1 MSASRDQQLDA
12 WIDQHFDEQVRLLQE
27 LVRVPTD
34 SPPGN
39 NAPHAERTA
48 ELFQAF
54 GFIAEKHPVPQEE
67 VRRHGLQ
74 SITNLIV
81 RRPYGAGGKT
91 IALNAH
97 GDVVP
102 PGEGWTHDPYEI
114 GRAHV

>member
-48 ELFQAF
+48 ELRS
-54 GFIAEKHPVPQEE
+54 EE
-67 VRRHGLQ
+67 HTSELQ
-74 SITNLIV
+74 S
-81 RRPYGAGGKT
+81 
-91 IALNAH
+91 H
-97 GDVVP
+97 
-102 PGEGWTHDPYEI
+102 
-114 GRAHV
+114 